1 MSIKN
6 KQKIKKVIKKKINKK
21 NIINKRPSTKGG
33 SSTEKMKNKLKD
45 LVDEQKLIEK
55 KLIEQKNKKS
65 SDKSSIKKLKDRL
78 DELINELKLLR
89 KEVHNPE
96 NYQTVGVVKQI
107 EDDGKP
113 HRHRRSYS
121 VERTPSNRRPSPSG
135 GSSAEKLNNK
145 LNNKFSKITKELKSL
160 KKEVAE
166 KQKNIKNTDD
176 SSIKKLMD
184 RAKEVNKEL
193 NIVRKEIYNPENK
206 ETIGEGVLKK
216 IEDDGKPHR
225 HRRSYSVER
234 TPSNRRP
241 SPPKRGGN
249 IDNLHK
255 IDSTYEPTEEC
266 TKLLKQYEIDPIER
280 TAEGIYNLTIGGRK
294 KYKRKNKKGGNY
306 IDQYLNRLN

>member
-6 KQKIKKVIKKKINKK
+6 KQKIKKVIKKKVNKKKIINKK
-21 NIINKRPSTKGG
+21 PSTKGG

-121 VERTPSNRRPSPSG
+121 VERTPSNRRPSP
-135 GSSAEKLNNK
+135 
-145 LNNKFSKITKELKSL
+145 
-160 KKEVAE
+160 
-166 KQKNIKNTDD
+166 
-176 SSIKKLMD
+176 
-184 RAKEVNKEL
+184 
-193 NIVRKEIYNPENK
+193 
-206 ETIGEGVLKK
+206 
-216 IEDDGKPHR
+216 
-225 HRRSYSVER
+225 
-234 TPSNRRP
+234 
-241 SPPKRGGN
+241 PKRGGN